1 MTKSGNKHP
10 KMNISGYQMKSA
22 SFLAECELFD
32 INVIQPVKPK
42 RTSLNDSPRFNFAK
56 CS

>member
-1 MTKSGNKHP
+1 
-10 KMNISGYQMKSA
+10 MNISGCQMKSA
-22 SFLAECELFD
+22 PFWAEFELFD

-56 CS
+56 CSWFL